1 MGGVAYFGESFPTTF
16 YTLMDPHEYIE
27 YKGER
32 YSENPF
38 DHAVSGSPGD
48 SGFNAVDLHT
58 GELLWQ
64 VIYGDKR
71 TAPTGGWNGTHFT
84 EGYIGLDGTHPKGAD
99 GKIYIIE
106 KPGRQTSSWKTSS
119 NVDRGMIHPSID
131 FLWRPGYVYCFGP
144 GPTQFTQFDT
154 DKAEVTKGNPLTI
167 SGEVEDLSPYNP
179 GVPAV
184 NLPIKITYLDNNDDV
199 HDIITVH
206 TDQNGKFSYKW
217 VPWVTGTLTLRAESA
232 GSPAYEAPDNRFSA
246 IHVSE
251 ASQMEPILTGALI
264 GAIIVAIGVPVIISR
279 KRKAGP

>member
-1 MGGVAYFGESFPTTF
+1 
-16 YTLMDPHEYIE
+16 LDPHESVTF
-27 YKGER
+27 KGEQ
-32 YSENPF
+32 YMQNPF
-38 DHAVSGSPGD
+38 DYSVWASPGD
-48 SGFNAVDLHT
+48 SGFNAVDVKT

-71 TAPTGGWNGTHFT
+71 TPPTGGWNGTHFT
-84 EGYIGLDGTHPKGAD
+84 EGYIGLDGTHAHAAD
-99 GKIYIIE
+99 GNVYIVE
-106 KPGRQTSSWKTSS
+106 KPGRHSAPWTLKS
-119 NVDRGMIHPSID
+119 NQDRGVRSPSID
-131 FLWRPGYVYCFGP
+131 YLWRPGYIYCFGP
-144 GPTQFTQFDT
+144 GPTQFTDLST
-154 DKAEVTKGNPLTI
+154 DKAQVMKGEPVTI
-167 SGEVEDLSPYNP
+167 SGEIDDLSPYNP

-184 NLPIKITYLDNNDDV
+184 NMPIHISYLDENNNV

-264 GAIIVAIGVPVIISR
+264 GAIIVAIGVPVVISR